1 MRFNCHTHIFNFR
14 AVFTPETIAILVDRL
29 SREKWPEFATKAAEK
44 ILRKVVKG
52 EMLDEDAILRE
63 LVSTLKA
70 DKALK
75 KLLESGTAKLPPGLT
90 LALEG
95 NVADLPV
102 DALREI
108 MGKIG
113 TALAAVDDKD
123 IGRADLG
130 DLLAFLAIG
139 VKPSI
144 TAVARELLKQSGADT
159 AVVALMMDITGGGD
173 QDDALYLGQIED
185 TARAVRAFPGRVLPF
200 VAVNPKRKL
209 HFERMSFAVEERG
222 AVGVKLYPSL
232 GFAVDTVE
240 MRRVYAYCE
249 ANEVPVLLHCN
260 RGGFY
265 RNKGNIEFCDPDAWK
280 VVLGEHPGLKVCFGH
295 FGGDENLIE
304 PDIAPDSWTGRIL
317 ALMRKHPGQVFADIS
332 YHDDPMDGGVA
343 ESNYFANLEE
353 ILEDAETRTQ
363 VLFGSDFHMVRQRVS
378 DANLWRFFESRIKAP
393 AFKRITETNPRAF
406 LGMPRADGKGG
417 GANIRRHLAYLAKH
431 PTGVQEMPADW
442 VLAGIQ
448 AEFGPVEFI
457 PNEFGS
463 DWTIN
468 NEAHFYTERFFRE
481 RLSSS
486 DNAALSF
493 TQVGHVRMRDLPN
506 WPDAGS
512 SATLRKDTYEQ
523 TTLRLIRYLTQQPRP
538 AAKYESNIDDQA
550 ARAALLGLVSKPDS
564 TIAAFGPVVDRLFR
578 FKSEVS

>member
-1 MRFNCHTHIFNFR
+1 MRFNCHAHIFNFR
-14 AVFTPETIAILVDRL
+14 SVFTPETISILVNRL
-29 SREKWPEFATKAAEK
+29 SREKWPDFATKAAEK
-44 ILRKVVKG
+44 VLRKVVKG
-52 EMLDEDAILRE
+52 EMLEEDAIIRE

-70 DKALK
+70 DKAIK
-75 KLLESGTAKLPPGLT
+75 RLLTSATGKMPPGLT

-95 NVADLPV
+95 NVADLPA

-108 MGKIG
+108 LGKIG
-113 TALAAVDDKD
+113 TALAALDDKD
-123 IGRADLG
+123 SGRADLG

-144 TAVARELLKQSGADT
+144 TAVARELLKQSGPDT
-159 AVVALMMDITGGGD
+159 AVVALMMDITAGGED
-173 QDDALYLGQIED
+173 DDALYLGQIED

-200 VAVNPKRKL
+200 VAVNPRRKL
-209 HFERMSFAVEERG
+209 HFERMTFALEERG

-232 GFAVDTVE
+232 GFEVDTLE

-249 ANEVPVLLHCN
+249 TNEIPVLLHCN

-265 RNKGNIEFCDPDAWK
+265 RNTASIEFCDPNAWK

-295 FGGDENLIE
+295 FGGDENLIT
-304 PDIAPDSWTGRIL
+304 PDIAADSWTGRIL
-317 ALMRKHPGQVFADIS
+317 ALMRRHPGQVFADIS
-332 YHDDPMDGGVA
+332 YHDDPMDGGDH
-343 ESNYFANLEE
+343 ETNYFANLEE
-353 ILEDAETRTQ
+353 ILDDPVTRSQ
-363 VLFGSDFHMVRQRVS
+363 VLFGSDFLMVRQRVS

-406 LGMPRADGKGG
+406 LGMPRADGKGS

-442 VLAGIQ
+442 ILAGVE

-463 DWTIN
+463 DWTAN

-481 RLSSS
+481 RLSQS
-486 DNAALSF
+486 DNATLNF

-506 WPDAGS
+506 WPDAGVP
-512 SATLRKDTYEQ
+512 AALRKDAYEQ
-523 TTLRLIRYLTQQPRP
+523 TTLRLIRYLTQKPRP
-538 AAKYESNIDDQA
+538 AASYEKDINDQA
-550 ARAALLGLVSKPDS
+550 ARAAVLGLISKPDT